1 METNFLSFFLFKLH
15 IDKGITAGYSTNIP
29 QCKRNTALNR
39 LHLGCNIIC
48 SASPSINTHMSMV
61 DFDFD
66 FDEYD
71 GLEEDQEPSPLLRRT
86 RGGHARSHHYGG
98 LVQIESE
105 LV

>member
-1 METNFLSFFLFKLH
+1 
-15 IDKGITAGYSTNIP
+15 
-29 QCKRNTALNR
+29 
-39 LHLGCNIIC
+39 
-48 SASPSINTHMSMV
+48 MSMV
-61 DFDFD
+61 DFDLD

-71 GLEEDQEPSPLLRRT
+71 GLEEDQEPSLLRRT